1 MGRFDTSLT
10 REVPPETLVG
20 RMSVAEGRFKTG
32 LPRDHA
38 SETTVG
44 KGAVAETGRSTGKR
58 PISGRPDTLGFH

>member
-10 REVPPETLVG
+10 REGPQETLVG
-20 RMSVAEGRFKTG
+20 RMSVAEGRVKTG

-44 KGAVAETGRSTGKR
+44 KGDRC
-58 PISGRPDTLGFH
+58 